1 MAGLSSWE
9 IADAMEDRYG
19 REPSRSSVLD
29 WARALGSVGWTIPPR
44 GRRLIAVDEAAE
56 EVNGREVYVWA
67 AWSRSSMDALLF
79 LRRML
84 RARTMVS
91 FNDMNAGRS
100 RIASLDG
107 DMKNVYA

>member
-1 MAGLSSWE
+1 MDHTAEGE
-9 IADAMEDRYG
+9 
-19 REPSRSSVLD
+19 
-29 WARALGSVGWTIPPR
+29 
-44 GRRLIAVDEAAE
+44 RRPVAVDEAAGK
-56 EVNGREVYVWA
+56 VNGREVYVWA
-67 AWSRSSMDALLF
+67 AMDVDIGELPAMKATWSRSSMDALLF
-79 LRRML
+79 LRRVL